1 MKITHHIS
9 RLGFYKVGH
18 TDSPQPIDNF
28 SKSVKVIKLGKGGHA
43 QTLRF
48 FCRSLKVLEN
58 VQKRTRVLTSHFL
71 HFLVNSCFKDEKYL
85 FPVLLLTGSIFSQK
99 TIVLF
104 SKSYY

>member
-48 FCRSLKVLEN
+48 FVDL
-58 VQKRTRVLTSHFL
+58 
-71 HFLVNSCFKDEKYL
+71 
-85 FPVLLLTGSIFSQK
+85 
-99 TIVLF
+99 
-104 SKSYY
+104 